1 MSGISHA
8 MAACLAGQ
16 RDWRRVTI
24 GNDGAGRFGFARAP
38 LPVYGSINFPNY
50 GAQSILTAT
59 SQSSG
64 TNFEIIITGL
74 LPQNVFNDIEVM
86 LANGQSRFF
95 NSLATTGWAQNAG
108 AGNTQWDW
116 SGLPASY
123 TWNIADVGKILGF
136 NVL

>member
-1 MSGISHA
+1 MSGITLA

-24 GNDGAGRFGFARAP
+24 GNDGFGRFGFARAP
-38 LPVYGSINFPNY
+38 LPVYGSINVPGY
-50 GAQSILTAT
+50 GAQTILTAT

-64 TNFEIIITGL
+64 TNFELIITGL
-74 LPQNVFNDIEVM
+74 LSQTVFDSIEV
-86 LANGQSRFF
+86 LLSNGQSRFF
-95 NSLATTGWAQNAG
+95 RSNATTSWAQNSG

-116 SGLPASY
+116 SGLSAGY
-123 TWNIADVGKILGF
+123 TWNVGDVGKVLGF